1 MGTGPLARPQETD
14 GTPHPKAGTV
24 TLVKEDHIEEE
35 KTDEGV

>member
-24 TLVKEDHIEEE
+24 TPVKEDHIEEE